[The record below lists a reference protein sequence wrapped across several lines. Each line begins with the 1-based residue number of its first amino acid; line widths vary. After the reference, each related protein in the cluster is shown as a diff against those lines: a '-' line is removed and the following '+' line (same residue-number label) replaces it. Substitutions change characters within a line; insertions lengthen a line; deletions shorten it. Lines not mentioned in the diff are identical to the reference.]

1 MATLHSEIILC
12 RNIKLDK
19 NYINVLSYSTE
30 QMLDLCRR
38 NAIATASDY
47 SFIRQHNN
55 NIFTGFTYEQCLQAN
70 YIAFQNKDYSNKWFF
85 AFIDEVNYSGE
96 SNTEIRYTID
106 AWSTFFD
113 NWQKQPCYITR
124 QHVNDDRLGLHII
137 YEGLNVGEVEAINVV
152 KDDALDNTC
161 GYYIVVGSNW
171 DIGDNSN
178 PSKQIVGSSLYNGLI
193 SAEKLFVFSAA
204 LGSSIEQA
212 VINLQLFLFQ
222 TASDGHLADIRNVYI
237 VPNFC
242 ISAGDLQIH
251 EKTVGDSTC
260 TYYTIPYNTEIPTS
274 KLTGTCNT
282 NYSGY
287 KPKNNKCYI
296 YPYHYLYVTNNNGN
310 NAIYKYE
317 NFENFNSPEFQ
328 INLIMTI
335 GCSGRIIPQNYKGIR
350 DNVDESLPLAKYPIC
365 EWNCDAYINW
375 LSANAVNVPTTIALS
390 MGGGASTM
398 IPMSNS
404 SLASGSDTNSRQ
416 QNIINNL
423 GGAAGAGTSI
433 AGGIASTI
441 GAFYSAS
448 LLPSVQGGNNT
459 GDVIF
464 VSNANNVLIYEYK
477 VKDQFLK
484 VIDEYFTRFGYRINE
499 VTMPNIV
506 GRRNWNYIEIPSS
519 ESIGYGSVPSQYME
533 QINNACRKGVTI
545 WHNHDNLGNFNLDNS
560 IV

>member
-124 QHVNDDRLGLHII
+124 QHVNDDTIGANLID
-137 YEGLNVGEVEAINVV
+137 ENLNVGEVEAINVV
-152 KDDALDNTC
+152 KDDSLDNTY
-161 GYYIVVGSNW
+161 GYYIIVGSTW
-171 DIGDNSN
+171 DIGDDNN
-178 PSKQIVGSSLYNGLI
+178 PSNQVIGSSLYNGLI
-193 SAEKLFVFSAA
+193 SAEKLFVISGA
-204 LGSSIEQA
+204 LGASIVDA
-212 VINLQLFLFQ
+212 VQNLQRFLFQ
-222 TASDGHLADIRNVYI
+222 SAYDGHLADVRNLYI

-242 ISAGDLQIH
+242 ISPADLQLH
-251 EKTVGDSTC
+251 EKTTGGYTC
-260 TYYTIPYNTEIPTS
+260 TYYTLNYGVDIPS
-274 KLTGTCNT
+274 AKLQATCTT
-282 NYSGY
+282 NYRGY
-287 KPKNNKCYI
+287 KPKNNKCFI
-296 YPYHYLYVTNNNGN
+296 YPYHYLFVTNNNGN
-310 NAIYKYE
+310 YNIYKYE
-317 NFENFNSPEFQ
+317 NFSNFFSPEFQ
-328 INLIMTI
+328 INLIMMP
-335 GCSGRIIPQNYKGIR
+335 GCSGRVIPQNYKGLS

-375 LSANAVNVPTTIALS
+375 LSANAVNIPTQIMGFTKNLSGQVQNGGIGSSAVSIAS
-390 MGGGASTM
+390 
-398 IPMSNS
+398 
-404 SLASGSDTNSRQ
+404 
-416 QNIINNL
+416 NIINV
-423 GGAAGAGTSI
+423 AGNI
-433 AGGIASTI
+433 ADII
-441 GAFYSAS
+441 GQFYSAS
-448 LLPSVQGGNNT
+448 LLPSIQGGNNT
-459 GDVIF
+459 GDVNF
-464 VSNANNVLIYEYK
+464 VRNANNILIYEYK
-477 VKDQFLK
+477 VKDQYLK

>member
-124 QHVNDDRLGLHII
+124 QHVNDDTIGANLID
-137 YEGLNVGEVEAINVV
+137 ENLNVGEVEAINVV
-152 KDDALDNTC
+152 KDDSLDNTY
-161 GYYIVVGSNW
+161 GYYIIVGSTW
-171 DIGDNSN
+171 DIGDNENES
-178 PSKQIVGSSLYNGLI
+178 SQVVGSSLYNGLI
-193 SAEKLFVFSAA
+193 SAEKLFVIPAS
-204 LGSSIEQA
+204 LGSTIVDA
-212 VINLQLFLFQ
+212 VKNLQLFIFQ
-222 TASDGHLADIRNVYI
+222 SAKDGHLADIRNVYI

-242 ISAGDLQIH
+242 ISPADLQLH
-251 EKTVGDSTC
+251 EKTTGEYTC
-260 TYYTIPYNTEIPTS
+260 TYYTLNIGVDIPS
-274 KLTGTCNT
+274 LKLQATCTT
-282 NYSGY
+282 NYRGY
-287 KPKNNKCYI
+287 KPKNNKCFI
-296 YPYHYLYVTNNNGN
+296 YPYHYLFVTNNNGN
-310 NAIYKYE
+310 NNIYKYE
-317 NFENFNSPEFQ
+317 NFSNFFSPEFK
-328 INLIMTI
+328 IILIMMP
-335 GCSGRIIPQNYKGIR
+335 GCSGRVIPHNYKGVS

-375 LSANAVNVPTTIALS
+375 LSANAVNIPTQIMGITKNLSSQVQNGGIGSTAGSIAS
-390 MGGGASTM
+390 
-398 IPMSNS
+398 
-404 SLASGSDTNSRQ
+404 
-416 QNIINNL
+416 NIINV
-423 GGAAGAGTSI
+423 AGNI
-433 AGGIASTI
+433 ANII

-448 LLPSVQGGNNT
+448 LLPSIQGGNNT
-459 GDVIF
+459 GDVNF
-464 VSNANNVLIYEYK
+464 VSNATNILIYEYK
-477 VKDQFLK
+477 VKDQYLK

-519 ESIGYGSVPSQYME
+519 ESIGYGTVPSQYME

>member
-124 QHVNDDRLGLHII
+124 QHVNDDTIGANLID
-137 YEGLNVGEVEAINVV
+137 ENLNVGEVEAINVV
-152 KDDALDNTC
+152 KDDSLDNTY
-161 GYYIVVGSNW
+161 GYYIIVGSTW
-171 DIGDNSN
+171 DIGDNNN
-178 PSKQIVGSSLYNGLI
+178 PSKQVVGSSLYNGLI
-193 SAEKLFVFSAA
+193 SAEKLFVISGA
-204 LGSSIEQA
+204 LGDSIVDA
-212 VINLQLFLFQ
+212 VKNLQLFLFQ
-222 TASDGHLADIRNVYI
+222 SAEDGHLADVRNVYI

-242 ISAGDLQIH
+242 ISPADLQLH
-251 EKTVGDSTC
+251 EKTTGEYTC
-260 TYYTIPYNTEIPTS
+260 TYYTLNNGVDIPS
-274 KLTGTCNT
+274 AKLQATCTT
-282 NYSGY
+282 NYRGY
-287 KPKNNKCYI
+287 KPKNNKCFI
-296 YPYHYLYVTNNNGN
+296 YPYHYLFVTNNNGN
-310 NAIYKYE
+310 NNIYKYE
-317 NFENFNSPEFQ
+317 NFSNFFSPEFQ
-328 INLIMTI
+328 INLIMMP
-335 GCSGRIIPQNYKGIR
+335 GCSGRVIPQNYKGVS

-375 LSANAVNVPTTIALS
+375 LSANAVNIPTQIMGITKNLSSQVQNGNFSITPGENGGIGSTAGSIAS
-390 MGGGASTM
+390 
-398 IPMSNS
+398 
-404 SLASGSDTNSRQ
+404 
-416 QNIINNL
+416 NIINV
-423 GGAAGAGTSI
+423 AGNI
-433 AGGIASTI
+433 ANII

-448 LLPSVQGGNNT
+448 LLPSIQGGNNT
-459 GDVIF
+459 GDVNF
-464 VSNANNVLIYEYK
+464 VSNANNILIYEYK
-477 VKDQFLK
+477 VKDQYLK

-519 ESIGYGSVPSQYME
+519 ESIGYGTVPSQYME

>member
-124 QHVNDDRLGLHII
+124 QHVNDDTIGANLID
-137 YEGLNVGEVEAINVV
+137 ENLNVGEVEAINVV
-152 KDDALDNTC
+152 KDDSLDNTY
-161 GYYIVVGSNW
+161 GYNIIVGSTW
-171 DIGDNSN
+171 DIGDNENES
-178 PSKQIVGSSLYNGLI
+178 SQVVGSSLYNGLV
-193 SAEKLFVFSAA
+193 SAEKLFVIQAS
-204 LGSSIEQA
+204 LGSTIVDA
-212 VINLQLFLFQ
+212 VKNLQLFIFQ
-222 TASDGHLADIRNVYI
+222 SAKDGHLADIRNVYI

-242 ISAGDLQIH
+242 INQADLQLH
-251 EKTVGDSTC
+251 EKTTGEYTC
-260 TYYTIPYNTEIPTS
+260 TYYTLNNGVDIPS
-274 KLTGTCNT
+274 AKLQATCTT
-282 NYSGY
+282 NYRGY
-287 KPKNNKCYI
+287 KPKNNKCFI

-310 NAIYKYE
+310 NNIYKYE
-317 NFENFNSPEFQ
+317 NFSNFFSPEFQ
-328 INLIMTI
+328 INLIMMP
-335 GCSGRIIPQNYKGIR
+335 GCSGRVIPQNYKGVS

-365 EWNCDAYINW
+365 EWNCDAYIIW
-375 LSANAVNVPTTIALS
+375 LSANAVNIPTQIMGITKNLS
-390 MGGGASTM
+390 SQVQNGGIGST
-398 IPMSNS
+398 
-404 SLASGSDTNSRQ
+404 
-416 QNIINNL
+416 
-423 GGAAGAGTSI
+423 AGSI
-433 AGGIASTI
+433 ASNITNVAGNIANII

-448 LLPSVQGGNNT
+448 LLPSIQGGNNT

-464 VSNANNVLIYEYK
+464 VSNANNILIYEYK
-477 VKDQFLK
+477 VKDQYLK

-519 ESIGYGSVPSQYME
+519 ESIGYGTVPSQYME

>member
-124 QHVNDDRLGLHII
+124 QHVNDDTIGANLID
-137 YEGLNVGEVEAINVV
+137 ENLNVGEVEAINVV
-152 KDDALDNTC
+152 KDDSLDNTY
-161 GYYIVVGSNW
+161 GYYIVVGSTW
-171 DIGDNSN
+171 DIGDNENAS
-178 PSKQIVGSSLYNGLI
+178 SQVVGSSLYNGLI
-193 SAEKLFVFSAA
+193 SAEKLFVIPAS
-204 LGSSIEQA
+204 LGSTIVDA
-212 VINLQLFLFQ
+212 VKNLQLFIFQ
-222 TASDGHLADIRNVYI
+222 SAEDGHLADIRNVYI

-242 ISAGDLQIH
+242 ISPADLQLH
-251 EKTVGDSTC
+251 EKTIGEYTC
-260 TYYTIPYNTEIPTS
+260 TYYTLNTGVDIPSS
-274 KLTGTCNT
+274 KLQATCTT
-282 NYSGY
+282 NYRGY
-287 KPKNNKCYI
+287 KPKNNKCFI
-296 YPYHYLYVTNNNGN
+296 YPYHYLFVTNNNGN
-310 NAIYKYE
+310 NNIYKYE
-317 NFENFNSPEFQ
+317 NFSNFFSPEFQ
-328 INLIMTI
+328 INLIMMP
-335 GCSGRIIPQNYKGIR
+335 GCSGRVIPQNYKGVS
-350 DNVDESLPLAKYPIC
+350 DNVVESLPLAKYPIC

-375 LSANAVNVPTTIALS
+375 LSANAVNIPTQIMGVTKNLSDQVQNGNFSITPGENGGIGSIAS
-390 MGGGASTM
+390 
-398 IPMSNS
+398 
-404 SLASGSDTNSRQ
+404 
-416 QNIINNL
+416 NIINV
-423 GGAAGAGTSI
+423 AGNI
-433 AGGIASTI
+433 ANII

-448 LLPSVQGGNNT
+448 LLPSIQGGNNT
-459 GDVIF
+459 GDVNF
-464 VSNANNVLIYEYK
+464 VSNATNILIYEYK
-477 VKDQFLK
+477 VKDQYLK

-519 ESIGYGSVPSQYME
+519 ESIGYGTVPSQYME

-545 WHNHDNLGNFNLDNS
+545 WHNYDNLGNFNLDNS

>member
-124 QHVNDDRLGLHII
+124 QHVNDDTIGANLID
-137 YEGLNVGEVEAINVV
+137 ENLNVGEVEAINVV
-152 KDDALDNTC
+152 KDDSLDNTY
-161 GYYIVVGSNW
+161 GYYIIVGSTW
-171 DIGDNSN
+171 DIGDNENAS
-178 PSKQIVGSSLYNGLI
+178 SQVVGSSLYNGLI
-193 SAEKLFVFSAA
+193 SAEKLFVIQAS
-204 LGSSIEQA
+204 LGSTI
-212 VINLQLFLFQ
+212 VDDVKNLQLFIFQ
-222 TASDGHLADIRNVYI
+222 SAEDGHLADIRNVYI

-242 ISAGDLQIH
+242 ISPADLQLH
-251 EKTVGDSTC
+251 EKTTGEYTC
-260 TYYTIPYNTEIPTS
+260 TYYTLNNGVDIPSS
-274 KLTGTCNT
+274 KLQATCTT
-282 NYSGY
+282 NYIGY
-287 KPKNNKCYI
+287 KPKNNKCFI
-296 YPYHYLYVTNNNGN
+296 YPYHYLFVTNSNGN
-310 NAIYKYE
+310 NNIYKYE
-317 NFENFNSPEFQ
+317 NFSNFFSPEFQ
-328 INLIMTI
+328 INLIMMP
-335 GCSGRIIPQNYKGIR
+335 GCSGRIIPQNYKGVR
-350 DNVDESLPLAKYPIC
+350 DNIDESLPLAKYPIC

-375 LSANAVNVPTTIALS
+375 LSANAVNIPTQIMGVTKNLS
-390 MGGGASTM
+390 GQVQNGNFSITPGENGGIGST
-398 IPMSNS
+398 
-404 SLASGSDTNSRQ
+404 
-416 QNIINNL
+416 
-423 GGAAGAGTSI
+423 AGSI
-433 AGGIASTI
+433 ASNIANII

-448 LLPSVQGGNNT
+448 LLPSIQGGNNT
-459 GDVIF
+459 GDVNF
-464 VSNANNVLIYEYK
+464 VSNANNILIYEYK
-477 VKDQFLK
+477 VKDQYLK

-519 ESIGYGSVPSQYME
+519 ESIGYGSVPSQFME
-533 QINNACRKGVTI
+533 EINNACRKGVTI

>member
-106 AWSTFFD
+106 SWSTFFD

-124 QHVNDDRLGLHII
+124 QHVNDDTIGANLID
-137 YEGLNVGEVEAINVV
+137 ENLNVGEVEVIKSV
-152 KDDALDNTC
+152 KDDSLDNSY
-161 GYYIVVGSNW
+161 GYYIIVGSTW
-171 DIGDNSN
+171 DIGDNDNAS
-178 PSKQIVGSSLYNGLI
+178 SQVVGSSLYNGLI
-193 SAEKLFVFSAA
+193 SAEKLFVIQAS
-204 LGSSIEQA
+204 LGSTIVDA
-212 VINLQLFLFQ
+212 VKNLQLFLFQ
-222 TASDGHLADIRNVYI
+222 TANDGHLADIRNVYI

-242 ISAGDLQIH
+242 ISPADLHLH
-251 EKTVGDSTC
+251 EKTVGKNTC
-260 TYYTIPYNTEIPTS
+260 TYYTINNNTDIPS
-274 KLTGTCNT
+274 VKLQATCTT
-282 NYSGY
+282 NYKGY

-296 YPYHYLYVTNNNGN
+296 YPYHFLYVTNNNGN
-310 NAIYKYE
+310 NNIYKYE
-317 NFENFNSPEFQ
+317 NFSNFFSPEFQ
-328 INLIMTI
+328 INLIMMP
-335 GCSGRIIPQNYKGIR
+335 GCSGRVVPLNYKGISA
-350 DNVDESLPLAKYPIC
+350 NMDESLPVAKYPIC

-375 LSANAVNVPTTIALS
+375 LSANAVNVPTQIMGVSNNLS
-390 MGGGASTM
+390 GQVQNGNFSITPGANGGIGSTAGSTAS
-398 IPMSNS
+398 
-404 SLASGSDTNSRQ
+404 
-416 QNIINNL
+416 NIINV
-423 GGAAGAGTSI
+423 AGNI
-433 AGGIASTI
+433 ANII
-441 GAFYSAS
+441 GQFYSAS
-448 LLPSVQGGNNT
+448 LLPSIQGGNNT
-459 GDVIF
+459 GDVNF
-464 VSNANNVLIYEYK
+464 VSNANNILIYEYK
-477 VKDQFLK
+477 VKDQYLK

-506 GRRNWNYIEIPSS
+506 GRRNWNYVEIPSS
-519 ESIGYGSVPSQYME
+519 ESIGYGTVPSQFME
-533 QINNACRKGVTI
+533 EINNACRKGVTI
-545 WHNHDNLGNFNLDNS
+545 WHNHDNLGNFSLDNS

>member
-113 NWQKQPCYITR
+113 DWQKQPCYITR
-124 QHVNDDRLGLHII
+124 QHVNDDSIGANLID
-137 YEGLNVGEVEAINVV
+137 ENLNVGEVEAINVV
-152 KDDALDNTC
+152 KDDSLDNTY
-161 GYYIVVGSNW
+161 GYYIVVGSTW

-193 SAEKLFVFSAA
+193 SAEKLFVISAS
-204 LGSSIEQA
+204 LGSTIVDA
-212 VINLQLFLFQ
+212 VKNLQLFIFQ
-222 TASDGHLADIRNVYI
+222 SAEDGHLADIRNVYI

-242 ISAGDLQIH
+242 ISPADLQLH
-251 EKTVGDSTC
+251 EKTTGEYTC
-260 TYYTIPYNTEIPTS
+260 TYYTLNNGVDIPSS
-274 KLTGTCNT
+274 KLQATCTT
-282 NYSGY
+282 NYRGY
-287 KPKNNKCYI
+287 KPKNNKCFI
-296 YPYHYLYVTNNNGN
+296 YPYHYLFVTNNNGN
-310 NAIYKYE
+310 NNIYKYE
-317 NFENFNSPEFQ
+317 NFSNFFSPEFQ
-328 INLIMTI
+328 INLIMMP
-335 GCSGRIIPQNYKGIR
+335 GCSGRVIPQNYKGIS
-350 DNVDESLPLAKYPIC
+350 DNIDESLPLAKYPIC

-375 LSANAVNVPTTIALS
+375 LSANAVNIPNQIIGFTNNLSSQFQNGGIDSTAGSIAS
-390 MGGGASTM
+390 
-398 IPMSNS
+398 
-404 SLASGSDTNSRQ
+404 
-416 QNIINNL
+416 NIINV
-423 GGAAGAGTSI
+423 AGNI
-433 AGGIASTI
+433 PNII
-441 GAFYSAS
+441 GQFYSAS
-448 LLPSVQGGNNT
+448 LLPSIQGGNNT
-459 GDVIF
+459 GDVNF

-484 VIDEYFTRFGYRINE
+484 VIDDYFTRFGYKINDI
-499 VTMPNIV
+499 TMPNII

-519 ESIGYGSVPSQYME
+519 ESIGYGTVPSQYME

>member
-96 SNTEIRYTID
+96 MNTEIRYTID

-113 NWQKQPCYITR
+113 DWQKQPCYITR
-124 QHVNDDRLGLHII
+124 QHVNDDSIGANLID
-137 YEGLNVGEVEAINVV
+137 ENLNVGEVEAINVV
-152 KDDALDNTC
+152 KDDSLDNTY
-161 GYYIVVGSNW
+161 GYYIVVGSTW

-193 SAEKLFVFSAA
+193 SAEKLFVIPAS
-204 LGSSIEQA
+204 LGSTIVDA
-212 VINLQLFLFQ
+212 VKNLQLFIFQ
-222 TASDGHLADIRNVYI
+222 SAEDGHLADIRNVYI

-242 ISAGDLQIH
+242 ISPADLQLH
-251 EKTVGDSTC
+251 EKTTGEYTC
-260 TYYTIPYNTEIPTS
+260 TYYTLNNGVDIPSS
-274 KLTGTCNT
+274 KLQATCTT
-282 NYSGY
+282 NYRGY
-287 KPKNNKCYI
+287 KPKNNKCFI
-296 YPYHYLYVTNNNGN
+296 YPYHYLFVTNNNGN
-310 NAIYKYE
+310 NNIYKYE
-317 NFENFNSPEFQ
+317 NFSNFFSPEFQ
-328 INLIMTI
+328 INLIMMP
-335 GCSGRIIPQNYKGIR
+335 GCSGRVIPQNYKGIS
-350 DNVDESLPLAKYPIC
+350 DNIDESLPLAKYPIC

-375 LSANAVNVPTTIALS
+375 LSANAVNIPNQIIGFTNNLSSQFQNGGIDSTAGSIAS
-390 MGGGASTM
+390 
-398 IPMSNS
+398 
-404 SLASGSDTNSRQ
+404 
-416 QNIINNL
+416 NIINV
-423 GGAAGAGTSI
+423 AGNI
-433 AGGIASTI
+433 ANII
-441 GAFYSAS
+441 GQFYSAS
-448 LLPSVQGGNNT
+448 LLPSIQGGNNT
-459 GDVIF
+459 GDVNF

-484 VIDEYFTRFGYRINE
+484 VIDDYFTRFGYKINDI
-499 VTMPNIV
+499 TMPNII

-519 ESIGYGSVPSQYME
+519 ESIGYGTVPSQYME
-533 QINNACRKGVTI
+533 EINNACRKGVTI

>member
-124 QHVNDDRLGLHII
+124 QHVNDDTIGANLID
-137 YEGLNVGEVEAINVV
+137 ENLNVGEVEAINVV
-152 KDDALDNTC
+152 KDDSLDNTY
-161 GYYIVVGSNW
+161 GYYIIVGSTW
-171 DIGDNSN
+171 DIGDNENES
-178 PSKQIVGSSLYNGLI
+178 SQVVGSSLYNGLV
-193 SAEKLFVFSAA
+193 SAEKLFVIQAS
-204 LGSSIEQA
+204 LGSTIVDA
-212 VINLQLFLFQ
+212 VKNLQLFLFQ
-222 TASDGHLADIRNVYI
+222 SAEDGHLADIRNVYI

-242 ISAGDLQIH
+242 INPADLQLH
-251 EKTVGDSTC
+251 EKTTGEYTC
-260 TYYTIPYNTEIPTS
+260 TYYTLNNGVDIPS
-274 KLTGTCNT
+274 AKLQATCTT
-282 NYSGY
+282 NYRGY
-287 KPKNNKCYI
+287 KPKNNKCFI
-296 YPYHYLYVTNNNGN
+296 YPYHYLFVTNNNGN
-310 NAIYKYE
+310 NNIYKYE
-317 NFENFNSPEFQ
+317 NFSNFFSPEFK
-328 INLIMTI
+328 INLIMMP
-335 GCSGRIIPQNYKGIR
+335 GCSGRVIPQNYKGVS

-375 LSANAVNVPTTIALS
+375 LSANAVNIPTQIMGITKNLSSQVQNGNFSITPGENGGIGSTAGSIAS
-390 MGGGASTM
+390 
-398 IPMSNS
+398 
-404 SLASGSDTNSRQ
+404 
-416 QNIINNL
+416 NIINV
-423 GGAAGAGTSI
+423 AGNI
-433 AGGIASTI
+433 ANII

-448 LLPSVQGGNNT
+448 LLPSIQGGNNT
-459 GDVIF
+459 GDVNF
-464 VSNANNVLIYEYK
+464 VSNANNILIYEYK
-477 VKDQFLK
+477 VKDQYLK